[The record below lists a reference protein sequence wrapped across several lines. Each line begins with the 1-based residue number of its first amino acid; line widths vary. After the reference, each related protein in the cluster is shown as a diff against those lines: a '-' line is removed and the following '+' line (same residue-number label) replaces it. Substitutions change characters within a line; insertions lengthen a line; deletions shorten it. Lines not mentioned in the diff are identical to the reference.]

1 MPNTI
6 YLLPGCSTCERIYA
20 TLKPLGAWAVRDI
33 KAEPLTG
40 EEVDE
45 LAGLAGSYAALF
57 SRRAVLYR
65 QLGLHEQTL
74 TEADYR
80 HLLLD
85 HYTFLSRPVVR
96 VGDRLFVGSG
106 KKTVERV
113 VRAV

>member
-1 MPNTI
+1 MANTI
-6 YLLPGCSTCERIYA
+6 YLLPGCSTCERIFT
-20 TLKPLGAWAVRDI
+20 TLKPLGEWEVRDI
-33 KAEPLTG
+33 KTEPLTG

-45 LAGLAGSYAALF
+45 LAGLAGGYGKLF
-57 SRRAVLYR
+57 SRRAMLYR

-74 TEADYR
+74 SEADYR

-96 VGDRLFVGSG
+96 VGDQLFVGSS
-106 KKTVERV
+106 KKVVEKV